1 MKQIT
6 RIKSNQT
13 SKYDVFSLIKCNRK
27 ISQTKVLTL
36 TEKMKTSGQL
46 VPIMV
51 DSKFNIYDGQH
62 RFYACKKLNIPVK
75 YDVYN
80 DLTEDHIG
88 ELNST
93 STTFST
99 QTWIEHYHNRGFTE
113 YKKLIF
119 TYSQYPKIP
128 KGVLNLAFYTKYA
141 IKINYA
147 IKEGNYELNISKGEF
162 LMKCMNILNNVKG
175 DAFSVKVCRALI
187 KIFKYP
193 ENRRN
198 FEEARLEKCSEKYM
212 IQTTLNNEVQIAQSV
227 VSAYNRNKKGKI
239 LTL

>member
-6 RIKSNQT
+6 RTKSNQT
-13 SKYDVFSLIKCNRK
+13 SNYDIFSLIKCNRK
-27 ISQTKVLTL
+27 ISKTKVFSLA
-36 TEKMKTSGQL
+36 EKIKLKGQL
-46 VPIMV
+46 VPIMI

-62 RFYACKKLNIPVK
+62 RFYACKKLNIPVR
-75 YDVYN
+75 YDVYDN
-80 DLTEDHIG
+80 LTEDHIG

-99 QTWIEHYHNRGFTE
+99 QTWIEHFNNRGFPE

-119 TYSQYPKIP
+119 TYSQYPKIT
-128 KGVLNLAFYTKYA
+128 KGVINLAFYAKYA
-141 IKINYA
+141 AKINYA
-147 IKEGNYELNISKGEF
+147 IKEGKYELSISKGEF

-187 KIFKYP
+187 RIFKYQ

-212 IQTTLNNEVQIAQSV
+212 IQTTLNNEAQIAQSI